1 MSSGVRPEYCCHPDC
16 FQCPYPDCKYNG
28 TLAGERVDV
37 NMTDGISREEYI
49 RRKNE
54 KRNGWKKGLFV
65 SKLQ

>member
-54 KRNGWKKGLFV
+54 NSR
-65 SKLQ
+65 

>member
-1 MSSGVRPEYCCHPDC
+1 MSSGVRPECCCHPDC

-28 TLAGERVDV
+28 TLAGERV
-37 NMTDGISREEYI
+37 DGISREEYI